1 MLSIDECKRILN
13 KKEQKYTTEQIKII
27 RDTLNKFAEIIYSEK
42 TKDNEALKRKAS
54 CNIQKS

>member
-13 KKEQKYTTEQIKII
+13 KDGQKYTTEQVNAI

-42 TKDNEALKRKAS
+42 TKDNEALSKKAS

>member
-27 RDTLNKFAEIIYSEK
+27 RDILNKLAEVIYSEK
-42 TKDNEALKRKAS
+42 IKDNEALSRKAS

>member
-27 RDTLNKFAEIIYSEK
+27 RDTLNKLAEVIYSEK
-42 TKDNEALKRKAS
+42 TIDNEALNRKAS
-54 CNIQKS
+54 FTI